1 LSTTILTQPLKKEV
15 RVMYAQFMQN
25 ESKGARIYF
34 KRRYEVAA
42 RLAEKDSSELFRH
55 IAKEFIDRVQAE
67 QPREFDK
74 LLAQETT
81 ESEENATNAMRGRV
95 ETGKAGR
102 KTSQGKKQKQGGK

>member
-1 LSTTILTQPLKKEV
+1 LKSEV

-34 KRRYEVAA
+34 RVTEPFKKRFEVAA
-42 RLAEKDSSELFRH
+42 RLMEKDSSELFRH

-81 ESEENATNAMRGRV
+81 ESEENATNALRGRV

-102 KTSQGKKQKQGGK
+102 KTSQGKNRKQGGK